1 MTEVK
6 LKDTGPIEP
15 EHKEGGCSCWVGWA
29 GQHQAETATLE
40 EGQSGQTADPQERS
54 PGQDHH
60 LYLFINTPSEILL
73 TYCTETLGAVL
84 RDILH
89 ILYDITCIKIDVYC
103 L

>member
-29 GQHQAETATLE
+29 GQHQAETATQE
-40 EGQSGQTADPQERS
+40 DGQSGQTADPQERF

-73 TYCTETLGAVL
+73 SYCTETLGAVL